1 MPSLPLKIK
10 VPAYA
15 FRAYPAAYFQG
26 FQTAVTQGVI
36 RFDLRPRK
44 WTSNCV
50 ETRTKRART
59 GSRHPGAPILAFSDL
74 QSCAVTQEGR
84 GPLAAPA
91 ETVVWA

>member
-36 RFDLRPRK
+36 RFDPRPQKRGSK
-44 WTSNCV
+44 CV
-50 ETRTKRART
+50 ETDKKART
-59 GSRHPGAPILAFSDL
+59 GGQYPGR
-74 QSCAVTQEGR
+74 SCPGF
-84 GPLAAPA
+84 
-91 ETVVWA
+91 